1 MIHLFLS
8 RAWEEG
14 EMLQVVLWL
23 LNWLLAASLLGRLL
37 MWCGQTNFHGVT
49 LRERGDCPTE
59 EHCKMDDIG

>member
-1 MIHLFLS
+1 
-8 RAWEEG
+8 
-14 EMLQVVLWL
+14 MLQVVLWL